1 MVPSP
6 TEPTLTTSGSASLLN
21 DPPADIVKL
30 VKDTATAVV
39 DKASETAGLKK
50 APASS
55 PARKPDVKPPALPV
69 TPTAHPARTTATPT
83 FSSWALR
90 ADSRFSELLPAMPV
104 SLADAARN
112 PVVAKPGAAPATAA
126 QRAAETAAIAERGNE
141 VMRGVLIALAA
152 ASAATLAMAHISAV
166 RGSKG

>member
-1 MVPSP
+1 MPSP
-6 TEPTLTTSGSASLLN
+6 TAPSLTTWDSVSLPG

-39 DKASETAGLKK
+39 DKLSDTAGLKK
-50 APASS
+50 APTS
-55 PARKPDVKPPALPV
+55 PARKPTVKPPALPA
-69 TPTAHPARTTATPT
+69 TSTAHPARTTAAPA

-112 PVVAKPGAAPATAA
+112 PVVAKAGVAPATAA
-126 QRAAETAAIAERGNE
+126 QSAAASAVIAERGSE

-166 RGSKG
+166 RGSSR